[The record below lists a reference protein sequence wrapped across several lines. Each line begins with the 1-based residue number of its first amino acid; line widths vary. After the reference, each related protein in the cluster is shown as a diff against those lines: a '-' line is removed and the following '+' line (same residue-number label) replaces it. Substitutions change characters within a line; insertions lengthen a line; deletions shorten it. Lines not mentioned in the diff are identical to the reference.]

1 MGGED
6 KNGPKQCQ
14 KCRLDPRYV
23 LFFFL
28 RVFSVLATIAIIF
41 RFYLCSE
48 GTRRLGWVGRHNKN
62 RPKHII
68 ALGMPFFHIFYL
80 VTITN

>member
-1 MGGED
+1 MGGKD

-14 KCRLDPRYV
+14 MRRLDPRYV

-48 GTRRLGWVGRHNKN
+48 IIYALKAQGGWVG
-62 RPKHII
+62 
-68 ALGMPFFHIFYL
+68 LGDTTKTGL
-80 VTITN
+80 NV